1 MALPANLDR
10 EKLSQAALAL
20 IRQNSEFES
29 HFEIEKGLSLWLKEG
44 ATQTFN
50 PRTKGH
56 CR

>member
-1 MALPANLDR
+1 MVCPLSGGAGSAGNLT
-10 EKLSQAALAL
+10 L

-50 PRTKGH
+50 PQTKGH